1 MGTWKFTDDSG
12 PVNVHSTMP
21 TLWVK
26 VAMLLLN
33 LVVWMNAA
41 ARLAG

>member
-1 MGTWKFTDDSG
+1 
-12 PVNVHSTMP
+12 VNVHGTMP

-33 LVVWMNAA
+33 LIVWVDAA
-41 ARLAG
+41 VRLAG